1 MGRYYWGDIEGK
13 FAFGIQSSYDPEEFG
28 TKALE
33 LHRWTCGCDSELGEK
48 PENCDCIIEHK
59 HNYDPDNGDVCE
71 RSEGPENQTDLPEI
85 QTMFICTKTE
95 DENMQDIDSKTLKF
109 NFDDSMIEYIRE
121 QLRDI
126 YDNRYDPDIKD
137 KFLDYMS
144 QEFSGE
150 REPKTYEELAE
161 EFNTT
166 EENLKEQF
174 RLFYRHEL
182 GLEICEYLE
191 EHGTCTFYGEL

>member
-1 MGRYYWGDIEGK
+1 MGRYYYGDIEGK

-33 LHRWTCGCDSELGEK
+33 LHRWTCGCDSELGEP
-48 PENCDCIIEHK
+48 PENCDCIIPHK
-59 HNYDPDNGDVCE
+59 HNYNPDNGDVCTE
-71 RSEGPENQTDLPEI
+71 PEGL
-85 QTMFICTKTE
+85 CTKTE
-95 DENMQDIDSKTLKF
+95 DENVQDIDSKTLKF
-109 NFDDSMIEYIRE
+109 NFDDTMIEYITE
-121 QLRDI
+121 QIRDI

-144 QEFSGE
+144 EEFSEE

-166 EENLKEQF
+166 KENLKEQF
-174 RLFYRHEL
+174 RLFYRHTL